1 MRAVIFIKYQ
11 ENQVAKPRKVKVV
24 KTPLLIPTSAIYM
37 KFFKSHNLAV
47 TAIAMFLHT
56 SELLLSSGL
65 THELHLAL

>member
-1 MRAVIFIKYQ
+1 MKI
-11 ENQVAKPRKVKVV
+11 
-24 KTPLLIPTSAIYM
+24 PLLVPTSAIYM
-37 KFFKSHNLAV
+37 KFFKSHKLAV